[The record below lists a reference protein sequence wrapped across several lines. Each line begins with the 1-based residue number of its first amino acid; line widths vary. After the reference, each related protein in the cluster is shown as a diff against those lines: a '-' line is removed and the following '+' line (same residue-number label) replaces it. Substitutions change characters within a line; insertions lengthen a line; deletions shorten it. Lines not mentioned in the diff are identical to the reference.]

1 MDRNLTILLWKKS
14 RFSIVLAKNV
24 REKINHYIVCL
35 CIFWTGAETFFGS
48 DCETYRQSITSFIY
62 LQSKN
67 KFFWR
72 KKHLAI
78 LTTMKVLHSWVIMP
92 LLNLPFIMNYTS
104 VCSEVIMLFLQREH
118 SPPNCR
124 LDYYSK
130 EWRMKKLSFI

>member
-1 MDRNLTILLWKKS
+1 MDRNLTILLWKNLGSLLCLQRMLGKKS
-14 RFSIVLAKNV
+14 TIILCACVSFELEQKLFFWFWLWNISSI
-24 REKINHYIVCL
+24 Y
-35 CIFWTGAETFFGS
+35 
-48 DCETYRQSITSFIY
+48 YFIY
-62 LQSKN
+62 LPSIQEQV
-67 KFFWR
+67 FWR

-130 EWRMKKLSFI
+130 EQRMKKLSFI